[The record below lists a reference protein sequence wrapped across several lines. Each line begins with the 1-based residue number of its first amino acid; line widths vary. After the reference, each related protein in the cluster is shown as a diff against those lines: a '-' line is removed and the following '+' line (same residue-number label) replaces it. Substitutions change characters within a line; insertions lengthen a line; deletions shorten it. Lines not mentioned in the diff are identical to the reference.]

1 MKKIFFPFL
10 TLLMLASCE
19 KAVFSEETDGNEPK
33 GNLIVNVFE
42 IEHTPFSALTRTTLE
57 DACTRLNFAVY
68 QQDGTRVKQVNQQ
81 KGDTGF
87 GSASFQLAEGN
98 YQLVVVAHSSK
109 GNPTMTDFKK
119 IQFTNATGYS
129 DTFFYSCNVTIA
141 DETVEMNVSL
151 DRIVSLCRFVLT
163 DDYPEE
169 VTQMKFYY
177 TGGSGAFNAT
187 TGLGSVNSKQTVI
200 FDITEDQKQFDL
212 YTILHDLEG
221 TIKLTVT
228 ALDANDNVFN
238 EREFNVPMYWNQI
251 TWLSGAFFN
260 GSGASSITIIGI
272 DINTEWKGEHHLTF

>member
-1 MKKIFFPFL
+1 MKKIIFPFL
-10 TLLMLASCE
+10 ALFVLVSCE

-42 IEHTPFSALTRTTLE
+42 IEHTPFSAFTRTLLE

-81 KGDTGF
+81 KDDTGF
-87 GSASFQLAEGN
+87 GTASFQLAEGN
-98 YQLVVVAHSSK
+98 YQLVVVAHSSD
-109 GNPTMTDFKK
+109 GNPTMTDLKQIK
-119 IQFTNATGYS
+119 FTNATGYS

-141 DETVEMNVSL
+141 DETVEKNVSL

-187 TGLGSVNSKQTVI
+187 TGFGSVNSKQTVI
-200 FDITEDQKQFDL
+200 FDITKDQKQFDL
-212 YTILHDLEG
+212 YTILHDTEG
-221 TIKLTVT
+221 AIKLTVT

-272 DINTEWKGEHHLTF
+272 DINTDWKGEHHLTF

>member
-10 TLLMLASCE
+10 ALFVLVSCE

-42 IEHTPFSALTRTTLE
+42 IEHTPFSALTRTALE
-57 DACTRLNFAVY
+57 DVCTRLNFAVY

-109 GNPTMTDFKK
+109 GNPTMTNPKK

-129 DTFFYSCNVTIA
+129 DTFLYSCNVTIA
-141 DETVEMNVSL
+141 DETVEKNVSL

-260 GSGASSITIIGI
+260 GSGASSITIIGM